1 MFSRLWVSP
10 TLLLVLTTLLWSGN
24 FVIGRAVNGIV
35 PPVALSFW
43 RWTLALLL
51 LIGFAWPHLRRDLP
65 ALRHRWGLM
74 LALSL
79 LGVAAFNTLV
89 YIGLRTTTAINGVLL
104 QSALPLL
111 VLLMAYF
118 LFREPVRWAQLLAV
132 GISLA
137 GVAVIIARGSLQ
149 ALLDLSLRPGDGLI
163 FLAVCSYSLYSV
175 LLRKRP
181 PVHPLSFLAATFI
194 LGSSMLLPL
203 YLWEHFTLQPLRL
216 TPPAAAAL
224 AYVAIFPSLVSYLF
238 FNRAVEL
245 IGAGRAGQYV
255 HLMPVFGSVLAALF
269 LGERLHGHH
278 LAGAVLIGAGIV
290 LANATKR

>member
-1 MFSRLWVSP
+1 MFTRLWVSP
-10 TLLLVLTTLLWSGN
+10 ALLLVLTTLFWSGN
-24 FVIGRAVNGIV
+24 FVIGRAVYGVI

-43 RWTLALLL
+43 RWTLALVL

-65 ALRHRWGLM
+65 ALRERWTLM

-89 YIGLRTTTAINGVLL
+89 YIGLRTTTVINGVLL

-111 VLLMAYF
+111 VLLLSF
-118 LFREPVRWAQLLAV
+118 VVFRERVRGAQLLAV
-132 GISLA
+132 VISLG

-149 ALLDLSLRPGDGLI
+149 VLLDLSLRPGDGLI

-181 PVHPLSFLAATFI
+181 QVHPLSFLAATFI

-203 YLWEHFTLQPLRL
+203 YLWEHFAVQPLRL
-216 TPPAAAAL
+216 SPPAVAAL
-224 AYVAIFPSLVSYLF
+224 AYVAVFPSLVAYLF

-245 IGAGRAGQYV
+245 IGANRAGQFV
-255 HLMPVFGSVLAALF
+255 HLMPVFGSLLAAIF
-269 LGERLHGHH
+269 LGERLFAHH
-278 LAGAVLIGAGIV
+278 LLGALLIGAGIL
-290 LANATKR
+290 LANRTRA